1 MLLSFFSIN
10 AFNLVSMISPA
21 FIEDHRLKFTRN
33 HNLVIIFNYFIVSL
47 SDSKILIRFSTVLAE
62 LESVLSSAKVV
73 SRSNFYKI
81 EKSLKKVFNE
91 IDPKFNSDGSSDI
104 FLPNYF

>member
-1 MLLSFFSIN
+1 
-10 AFNLVSMISPA
+10 MISPG

-33 HNLVIIFNYFIVSL
+33 HNLVIIFNHFIVSL
-47 SDSKILIRFSTVLAE
+47 SYSEILIRFSTVLAE
-62 LESVLSSAKVV
+62 LDSVLSSAKVV
-73 SRSNFYKI
+73 SRSNLYKI

-91 IDPKFNSDGSSDI
+91 IDTKFNYDGSPDI